1 MKPVHFLHKVRRTF
15 VAMFW
20 GWVAFMTGYTILA
33 GLDSLLEL
41 RLFRWREF
49 LAFWLAF
56 GVFSVPVILVAWLLI
71 LLPVDCLVPEA
82 SWLRKPCIAAWLGL
96 WIGMLPFTLL
106 GTWDSMTSFERW
118 WREVHRCLND
128 KGTWLY
134 LGGAAITGLTAAL
147 HVVLKHPRQS
157 GSTA

>member
-1 MKPVHFLHKVRRTF
+1 MKPVRFLHKVRRTF

-41 RLFRWREF
+41 RLFRWRDF

-71 LLPVDCLVPEA
+71 LLPVDCVVPET
-82 SWLRKPCIAAWLGL
+82 SWLRKPWIAAWLGL
-96 WIGMLPFTLL
+96 GIGMLPFTLL
-106 GTWDSMTSFERW
+106 GTWDSMTSFESW
-118 WREVHRCLND
+118 WREVLRCLND

-134 LGGAAITGLTAAL
+134 LGGAGITGLTAAL
-147 HVVLKHPRQS
+147 HIVLKHPRHS
-157 GSTA
+157 GCTA